1 MHVSIAILGVI
12 VILAV
17 LLDAFETVV
26 LPRRVRRA
34 FRLTS
39 WFYRNTWIPWTKI
52 ASALPSRIRE
62 NFLAYFGPLSL
73 IFLLA
78 IWAFSLIFGFTLLQ
92 YGLGE
97 HVRLSEEKI
106 TFGVL
111 LYHSGETFFTL
122 GYGDITPTTALS
134 RFLAVLEAGMGF
146 AFLGVVVGYLPV
158 IYSSFSTRET
168 EIGLLDARAGSPPTA
183 VELLSRLGCCPD
195 QTVLDDIFSGWERW
209 CSDLLASHISYPV
222 LCFFRSQHGNQ
233 SWLAALTVML
243 DTTALV
249 IAGVNNIRPEQAKL
263 TFAMA
268 RHAAVD
274 LSQLVNARYDGAA
287 PPRLDAERFRQLQ
300 QKLAVAGLTFQNS
313 TAAQEKIGKL
323 RDFYEPY
330 LDGLSRRLYLDVP
343 PWMTDEQKK
352 DNWRT
357 GPWDKMIQ
365 TKHLGE
371 NSAPLF
377 DEHF

>member
-52 ASALPSRIRE
+52 SSVLPSRIRE

-195 QTVLDDIFSGWERW
+195 QTVLDDIFGGWERW

-274 LSQLVNARYDGAA
+274 LSQLVNARYDAAA
-287 PPRLDAERFRQLQ
+287 PPRLDPERFRQLQ
-300 QKLAVAGLTFQNS
+300 QKLAAAGLMFQNS
-313 TAAQEKIGKL
+313 AAAQEKIGKL

-343 PWMTDEQKK
+343 PWMMTEQKK

-357 GPWDKMIQ
+357 GPWDKLVEA
-365 TKHLGE
+365 KSSSGK
-371 NSAPLF
+371 SAPFF
-377 DEHF
+377 DDHF